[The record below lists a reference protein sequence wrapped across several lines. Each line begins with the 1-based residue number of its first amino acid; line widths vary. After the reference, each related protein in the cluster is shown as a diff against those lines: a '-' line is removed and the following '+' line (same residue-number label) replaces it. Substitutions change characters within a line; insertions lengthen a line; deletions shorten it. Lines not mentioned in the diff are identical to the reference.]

1 MASNPP
7 GACCTVGV
15 KHEGTPTGTLE
26 QIDGSPSPPSP
37 PSISRNR
44 TSTYTIP

>member
-15 KHEGTPTGTLE
+15 KHEGTPTGKLQT
-26 QIDGSPSPPSP
+26 IDGSLSSLPQTPLPPGVTPNPSFD
-37 PSISRNR
+37 
-44 TSTYTIP
+44 